1 MSAGGKQREGP
12 ELRCHSHRAGPSR
25 LGKLPPVGSSPE
37 GFLPAPSPT
46 RDALEGPHG
55 FSHKGDTASSLKWH
69 ALGRPPESG
78 RFSAVQ
84 RFTISTAITSL
95 AEKEAE
101 VQRGTT
107 RAHGHTAL
115 GQGSFCQSQMP
126 GSVVQPTPCSRFPG
140 PGSLLR
146 LQVPSQ
152 SCTELGQVSWEA
164 VKQGGS
170 PMLPLGPPPTPNL
183 QAPVQPPRLL
193 LKNPPASAGDTRD
206 AHLIP
211 GSGRSPGVGSGS
223 PLQYS
228 CLENPRGQR
237 SLAGYSPRGCKELDT
252 TDTQASPK
260 SAHAPPASQ
269 EPPLRHP
276 PSPLTSSGKAT
287 PSPAP

>member
-1 MSAGGKQREGP
+1 M
-12 ELRCHSHRAGPSR
+12 
-25 LGKLPPVGSSPE
+25 
-37 GFLPAPSPT
+37 
-46 RDALEGPHG
+46 
-55 FSHKGDTASSLKWH
+55 
-69 ALGRPPESG
+69 
-78 RFSAVQ
+78 Q
-84 RFTISTAITSL
+84 RFAISTAITSP

-101 VQRGTT
+101 AQRGTT
-107 RAHGHTAL
+107 YAHGHTAL
-115 GQGSFCQSQMP
+115 GQGSFCKSQTP

-140 PGSLLR
+140 PRSLLP

-170 PMLPLGPPPTPNL
+170 PMLPLGPPFTPNL
-183 QAPVQPPRLL
+183 QAPVRRPRLL
-193 LKNPPASAGDTRD
+193 LKNPPVSAGDTRD
-206 AHLIP
+206 AHSIP
-211 GSGRSPGVGSGS
+211 GSGRSPGGGSGS

-237 SLAGYSPRGCKELDT
+237 SLAGDSPRGCKELDT

-260 SAHAPPASQ
+260 SAHAPPAPR